1 MKLYF
6 DDLLFDIDFK
16 FNYSQILLYSDE
28 GIFYF
33 KDNKLYK
40 KNIEY
45 NTYTYIF
52 KNYEILID
60 NTIYNEIDEIY
71 YSIPYNSI
79 EVEESYFEHTI
90 NKNIK
95 IIKKKYFNETEY
107 YFYIDTLN
115 DIILNKIITFIS
127 KNNIKNN
134 KYD

>member
-6 DDLLFDIDFK
+6 DDLLFNIDFK
-16 FNYSQILLYSDE
+16 FKYSQILLYSDE

-45 NTYTYIF
+45 NTYTYKF

-71 YSIPYNSI
+71 YSVPYNSI

-95 IIKKKYFNETEY
+95 IIKKKYFNETEC
-107 YFYIDTLN
+107 YFYIDNLN